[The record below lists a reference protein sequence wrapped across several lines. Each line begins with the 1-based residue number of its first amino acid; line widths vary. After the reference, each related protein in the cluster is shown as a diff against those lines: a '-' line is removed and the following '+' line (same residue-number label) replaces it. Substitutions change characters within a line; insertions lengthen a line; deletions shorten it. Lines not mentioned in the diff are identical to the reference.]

1 MSDGRQA
8 VGLGWP
14 GEVPATAAGLGWP
27 GDASP
32 RITGDRA
39 TAFAVPGH
47 EVPAE
52 GVSTEV
58 DATANGRGSGQNGG
72 LAT

>member
-1 MSDGRQA
+1 MSDGRRA

-32 RITGDRA
+32 GTTGDRA
-39 TAFAVPGH
+39 TAFAVPN
-47 EVPAE
+47 EVPVE

-58 DATANGRGSGQNGG
+58 NATVSGLGSGQNGG
-72 LAT
+72 MAT